1 MGALTGSISLRRY
14 RVLGTPPKDWK
25 DSYAKS
31 VRAHA
36 LVPLD
41 PAGREE
47 KSVGWCSLHDE
58 NDLDLPIE
66 KFHLEGRILLSMRI
80 DSLKVPAGHV
90 KRVLKQRQRE
100 IEAERAEPLS
110 AGALRDL
117 KAILVAELRQKTPP
131 RTKTVDMVWDLDKG
145 RIYFYAHSKGMN
157 EAFLTLFAQTFNV
170 PLDLEGPSA
179 WARDF
184 VGEDEALAARLKDA
198 KPTVE
203 LLQGFVGLR
212 PGPRVLDELE
222 ELVALASG
230 KEASL

>member
-1 MGALTGSISLRRY
+1 MGALSGSISLRRY

-25 DSYAKS
+25 DGFAKS

-58 NDLDLPIE
+58 NDLDLSIE
-66 KFHLEGRILLSMRI
+66 KFLFEKDRILLAMRI
-80 DSLKVPAGHV
+80 DSLKVPAPHV
-90 KRVLKQRQRE
+90 KRLLKQRQRE
-100 IEAERAEPLS
+100 IEAQRGEPLS

-131 RTKTVDMVWDLDKG
+131 KTRTVDMVWDLEQG
-145 RIYFYAHSKGMN
+145 RIYFYAHSKGLN

-184 VGEDEALAARLKDA
+184 AGDEEALSERLKAA

-222 ELVALASG
+222 QLAADGG
-230 KEASL
+230 KEASP